1 MQVEGI
7 YTAEPRFEAQAKAL
21 KLKQEMAAAAAEEQK
36 RLRGMPGLDLVET
49 PKPLERQIRAEV
61 EAKVKERAP
70 EAVRQTQTS
79 KVFAKPEVYDR
90 AVTPGSIAGLGEAAS
105 VARLRGAM
113 ANLAYNQNKL
123 RQLADEPLT
132 TTGGEALSP
141 TLGNLDRWLDQPRQR
156 KRYETQRL
164 VQRLVQKL
172 PTLDYLSWAD
182 RGMPRPETYT
192 KENLTDYVPRIEQ
205 LANYPWEMTK
215 EMRSEAKEVINTA
228 HTVGT
233 IGNGGSLVNFDPY
246 RQALAAKDDEAAAKW
261 ADLFYK
267 LDGNVHTKQYAVGKG
282 FMDGTGYTSA
292 MDVITQLSPLEQ
304 PKQEFKAFQNGAD
317 LAAKKEPALNSAAYL
332 AGRYA
337 QLRTLGEL
345 TGMGLNARGA
355 SGPYVPYIRAGLT
368 FGASQAIQESGDLAT
383 GRISLPEY
391 LNHLSKVEKQGM
403 FAQALGELFA
413 AGYYGAHY
421 GGHGMG
427 NGVPQLPGG
436 TGAST
441 GTSLMPQTGAPSNSL
456 INIRNRDIVAIAGAL
471 QERGVGARDA
481 ILTAI
486 DLAEIKRKAGENAL
500 TMTEKAFDE
509 AFEKG
514 FNYDIMQEIRETYSD
529 KLKEE
534 LKSGRAREE
543 SKEEFIRRATAE
555 GYTTYDRQDTC
566 YGFRRV
572 EYPSGRKAG
581 KEVEASF
588 RAQEELK
595 MLGIQADVIDT
606 EVLYNRNGITR
617 RKRILQAA
625 TLSHGHVVINYMLDM
640 PFKETAGHEAF
651 HLWESGFGR
660 EEYVEILRDNLVF
673 SSEDFIHFQ
682 NEIAQHYMNGQIDVT
697 NDEEFDALAEEIF
710 AYLSGMIHA
719 GDRDA
724 FLRPM
729 FRDYD
734 AVKAAWYELIRKNR

>member
-1 MQVEGI
+1 MELQVEGI
-7 YTAEPRFEAQAKAL
+7 YTAEPRFEAKAKAL
-21 KLKQEMAAAAAEEQK
+21 KLKQEMAAAAEEGRK

-49 PKPLERQIRAEV
+49 PKRLEWQIRTEV
-61 EAKVKERAP
+61 EARVP
-70 EAVRQTQTS
+70 EEVWKQKTTR
-79 KVFAKPEVYDR
+79 VFEKPEIYDR
-90 AVTPGSIAGLGEAAS
+90 TVTPSSIAGLGEAAS

-132 TTGGEALSP
+132 TTGGAALSP

-156 KRYETQRL
+156 ERYETQRL
-164 VQRLVQKL
+164 VQRLMQKL

-205 LANYPWEMTK
+205 LANYPGRPTK
-215 EMRSEAKEVINTA
+215 EMKREEKEILGTA
-228 HTVGT
+228 YMPEGL
-233 IGNGGSLVNFDPY
+233 GNGVSIWNFEPYKQAKNSGNKEAERQWEKNYYGLVSQGFPRSYAMSQGFLNGSA
-246 RQALAAKDDEAAAKW
+246 ALPVAETIAAISKSDD
-261 ADLFYK
+261 F
-267 LDGNVHTKQYAVGKG
+267 
-282 FMDGTGYTSA
+282 
-292 MDVITQLSPLEQ
+292 
-304 PKQEFKAFQNGAD
+304 
-317 LAAKKEPALNSAAYL
+317 LNSLQAYQEQGSRASARYPGWNQAGAVMGEAVKYL
-332 AGRYA
+332 A
-337 QLRTLGEL
+337 LRKAIGALVGAAGAAGPFVPFL
-345 TGMGLNARGA
+345 T
-355 SGPYVPYIRAGLT
+355 AGLI
-368 FGASQAIQESGDLAT
+368 FSASRALQESGDLAT
-383 GRISLPEY
+383 GRITLPEY
-391 LNHLSKVEKQGM
+391 LNHLSKAEKQGM

-514 FNYDIMQEIRETYSD
+514 FNYDIMEEIRETYSD
-529 KLKEE
+529 ELKEE

-543 SKEEFIRRATAE
+543 SKEEFIQRANAE
-555 GYTTYDRQDTC
+555 GYTTYEGKKGT
-566 YGFRRV
+566 YGFRR
-572 EYPSGRKAG
+572 AG
-581 KEVEASF
+581 DLRWGDRATARYYYEAQREFRELGLDITFIDGEVWW
-588 RAQEELK
+588 
-595 MLGIQADVIDT
+595 
-606 EVLYNRNGITR
+606 NNNGITHY
-617 RKRILQAA
+617 KIIPEAA
-625 TLSHGHVVINYMLDM
+625 ALDHSMVVINKNATIKPREM
-640 PFKETAGHEAF
+640 AGHEAF
-651 HLWESGFGR
+651 HCWKNDDCR
-660 EEYVEILRDNLVF
+660 ENFIDVVTDNLIF
-673 SSEDFIHFQ
+673 TSEEFLNFQ
-682 NEIAQHYMNGQIDVT
+682 GPIAAAYLKDEVDVT
-697 NDEEFDALAEEIF
+697 DDSQMDAFYEELF
-710 AYLSGMIHA
+710 AYFGGRIHA
-719 GDRDA
+719 GIYDA
-724 FLRPM
+724 ELCPM
-729 FRDYD
+729 FRNYG

>member
-7 YTAEPRFEAQAKAL
+7 YTAEPRFEAKAKAL

-90 AVTPGSIAGLGEAAS
+90 TVTPSGISDLGEAAS

-113 ANLAYNQNKL
+113 ANLEYNQNKL

-132 TTGGEALSP
+132 TTGGAALSP

-156 KRYETQRL
+156 ERYETQQL
-164 VQRLVQKL
+164 VQRLMQKL

-228 HTVGT
+228 HPVGT

-267 LDGNVHTKQYAVGKG
+267 LDGNVHTKQYALGKG
-282 FMDGTGYTSA
+282 VMDGTGYTSVMNA
-292 MDVITQLSPLEQ
+292 VTQLSPLERS
-304 PKQEFKAFQNGAD
+304 KQEFQAFQNGAD

-337 QLRTLGEL
+337 QLRTPGEL
-345 TGMGLNARGA
+345 TGMGLNALGA

-383 GRISLPEY
+383 GRITLPEY
-391 LNHLSKVEKQGM
+391 LNHLSKAEKQGM
-403 FAQALGELFA
+403 LAQALGELFA
-413 AGYYGAHY
+413 VGYYGAHY

-441 GTSLMPQTGAPSNSL
+441 GTSLMPQAGAPSNSL

-486 DLAEIKRKAGENAL
+486 DLAEIKRNA
-500 TMTEKAFDE
+500 KN
-509 AFEKG
+509 G
-514 FNYDIMQEIRETYSD
+514 Q
-529 KLKEE
+529 
-534 LKSGRAREE
+534 
-543 SKEEFIRRATAE
+543 
-555 GYTTYDRQDTC
+555 
-566 YGFRRV
+566 V
-572 EYPSGRKAG
+572 
-581 KEVEASF
+581 VEA
-588 RAQEELK
+588 EEDA
-595 MLGIQADVIDT
+595 ADFDDLYEQMYPDSVDPYSKIRYNSDGT
-606 EVLYNRNGITR
+606 IVVTDDWTNKGHQSIPKYYRPNAVL
-617 RKRILQAA
+617 
-625 TLSHGHVVINYMLDM
+625 
-640 PFKETAGHEAF
+640 ETV
-651 HLWESGFGR
+651 SP
-660 EEYVEILRDNLVF
+660 
-673 SSEDFIHFQ
+673 
-682 NEIAQHYMNGQIDVT
+682 NGQHDRTIYGKDGWFTTQIHGGDHCKSKQHPFGIHGEHAHDYYIDPIAKSVKRT
-697 NDEEFDALAEEIF
+697 TRELTPIERIQ
-710 AYLSGMIHA
+710 HA
-719 GDRDA
+719 DIIGR
-724 FLRPM
+724 
-729 FRDYD
+729 
-734 AVKAAWYELIRKNR
+734 

>member
-7 YTAEPRFEAQAKAL
+7 YTAEPRFEAKAKAL
-21 KLKQEMAAAAAEEQK
+21 KLKQEMAAVAEEGRK

-49 PKPLERQIRAEV
+49 PKRLERQIRTEV
-61 EAKVKERAP
+61 EARVP
-70 EAVRQTQTS
+70 EEVWKPKTTR
-79 KVFAKPEVYDR
+79 VFEKPEIYDR
-90 AVTPGSIAGLGEAAS
+90 TLTPSTIAGLGEAAS

-132 TTGGEALSP
+132 TTGGAALSP

-156 KRYETQRL
+156 ERYETQQL
-164 VQRLVQKL
+164 VQRLMQKL

-205 LANYPWEMTK
+205 LANYPWKMTK

-228 HTVGT
+228 HPVGT

-267 LDGNVHTKQYAVGKG
+267 LDGNVHTKQYALGKG
-282 FMDGTGYTSA
+282 VMDGTGYTSVMNA
-292 MDVITQLSPLEQ
+292 VTQLSPLERS
-304 PKQEFKAFQNGAD
+304 KQEFQAFQNGAD

-345 TGMGLNARGA
+345 TGMGLNALGA
-355 SGPYVPYIRAGLT
+355 SGPYVPYIKAGLT

-383 GRISLPEY
+383 GRITLPEY
-391 LNHLSKVEKQGM
+391 LNHLSKAEKQGM
-403 FAQALGELFA
+403 LAQALGELFA

-421 GGHGMG
+421 GGYGTG

-441 GTSLMPQTGAPSNSL
+441 GTSLMPQAGAPANSL

-500 TMTEKAFDE
+500 TKTEKAFDE

-543 SKEEFIRRATAE
+543 SKEEFIQRANAE
-555 GYTTYDRQDTC
+555 GYTTYEGKKGT
-566 YGFRRV
+566 YGFRR
-572 EYPSGRKAG
+572 AG
-581 KEVEASF
+581 DLRWGDRATARYYYEAQREFRELGLDITFIDGEVWW
-588 RAQEELK
+588 
-595 MLGIQADVIDT
+595 
-606 EVLYNRNGITR
+606 NNNGITHY
-617 RKRILQAA
+617 KIIPEAA
-625 TLSHGHVVINYMLDM
+625 ALDHSMVVINKNATIKPREM
-640 PFKETAGHEAF
+640 AGHEAF
-651 HLWESGFGR
+651 HCWKNDDCR
-660 EEYVEILRDNLVF
+660 ENFIDVVTDNLIF
-673 SSEDFIHFQ
+673 TSEEFLNFQ
-682 NEIAQHYMNGQIDVT
+682 GPIAAAYLKDEVDVT
-697 NDEEFDALAEEIF
+697 DDSQMDAFYEELF
-710 AYLSGMIHA
+710 AYFGGRIHA
-719 GDRDA
+719 GIYDA
-724 FLRPM
+724 ELCPM
-729 FRDYD
+729 FRNYG

>member
-1 MQVEGI
+1 MELQVEGI
-7 YTAEPRFEAQAKAL
+7 YTAEPRFEAKAKAL
-21 KLKQEMAAAAAEEQK
+21 KLKQEMAAAAEEEQK

-49 PKPLERQIRAEV
+49 PKQLERQIRTEV
-61 EAKVKERAP
+61 EARVP
-70 EAVRQTQTS
+70 EEVWKPKTTR
-79 KVFAKPEVYDR
+79 VFEKPEIYDR
-90 AVTPGSIAGLGEAAS
+90 TVTPSSIAGLGEAAS

-132 TTGGEALSP
+132 TTGGAALSP

-156 KRYETQRL
+156 ERYETQQL
-164 VQRLVQKL
+164 VQRLMQKL

-205 LANYPWEMTK
+205 LANYPWKMTK

-228 HTVGT
+228 HPVGT

-267 LDGNVHTKQYAVGKG
+267 LDGNVHTKQYALGKG
-282 FMDGTGYTSA
+282 VMDGTGYTSVMNA
-292 MDVITQLSPLEQ
+292 VTQLSPLERS
-304 PKQEFKAFQNGAD
+304 KQEFQAFQNGAD

-345 TGMGLNARGA
+345 TGMGLNALGA
-355 SGPYVPYIRAGLT
+355 SGPYVPYIKAGLT

-383 GRISLPEY
+383 GRITLPEY
-391 LNHLSKVEKQGM
+391 LNHLSKAEKQGM
-403 FAQALGELFA
+403 LAQALGELFA

-421 GGHGMG
+421 GGYGTG

-441 GTSLMPQTGAPSNSL
+441 GTSLMPQAGAPANSL

-543 SKEEFIRRATAE
+543 SKEEFIQRANAE
-555 GYTTYDRQDTC
+555 GYTTYEGKKGT
-566 YGFRRV
+566 YGFRR
-572 EYPSGRKAG
+572 AG
-581 KEVEASF
+581 DLRWGDRATARYYYEAQREFRELGLDITFIDGEVWW
-588 RAQEELK
+588 
-595 MLGIQADVIDT
+595 
-606 EVLYNRNGITR
+606 NNNGITHY
-617 RKRILQAA
+617 KIIPEAA
-625 TLSHGHVVINYMLDM
+625 ALDYSMVVINKNATIKPREM
-640 PFKETAGHEAF
+640 AGHEAF
-651 HLWESGFGR
+651 HCWKNDDCR
-660 EEYVEILRDNLVF
+660 ENFIDVVTDNLIF
-673 SSEDFIHFQ
+673 TSEEFLNFQ
-682 NEIAQHYMNGQIDVT
+682 GPIAAAYLKDEVDVT
-697 NDEEFDALAEEIF
+697 DDSQMDAFYEELF
-710 AYLSGMIHA
+710 AYFGGRIHA
-719 GDRDA
+719 GIYDA
-724 FLRPM
+724 ELCPM
-729 FRDYD
+729 FRNYG

>member
-1 MQVEGI
+1 MELQVEGI
-7 YTAEPRFEAQAKAL
+7 YTAEPRFEAKAKAL
-21 KLKQEMAAAAAEEQK
+21 KLKQEMAAAAEKGRK

-61 EAKVKERAP
+61 EARVP
-70 EAVRQTQTS
+70 EEVWKPKTTR
-79 KVFAKPEVYDR
+79 VFEKPEIYDR
-90 AVTPGSIAGLGEAAS
+90 TLTPSGIAGLGEAAS

-132 TTGGEALSP
+132 TTGGAALSP

-156 KRYETQRL
+156 ERYETQQL
-164 VQRLVQKL
+164 VQRLMQKL

-228 HTVGT
+228 HPVGT

-267 LDGNVHTKQYAVGKG
+267 LDGNVHTKQYALGKG
-282 FMDGTGYTSA
+282 VMDGTGYTSVMNA
-292 MDVITQLSPLEQ
+292 VTQLSPLERS
-304 PKQEFKAFQNGAD
+304 KQEFQAFQNGAD

-345 TGMGLNARGA
+345 TGMGLNALGA
-355 SGPYVPYIRAGLT
+355 SGPYVPYIKAGLT

-383 GRISLPEY
+383 GRITLPEY
-391 LNHLSKVEKQGM
+391 LKHLSKAEKQGM
-403 FAQALGELFA
+403 LAQALGELFD

-421 GGHGMG
+421 GGYGTG

-436 TGAST
+436 AGASA
-441 GTSLMPQTGAPSNSL
+441 GTSLMPQAGAPANSL

-514 FNYDIMQEIRETYSD
+514 FNYDIMEEIRETYSD
-529 KLKEE
+529 ELKEE

-543 SKEEFIRRATAE
+543 SKEEFIQRANAE
-555 GYTTYDRQDTC
+555 GYTTYEGKKGT
-566 YGFRRV
+566 YGFRR
-572 EYPSGRKAG
+572 AG
-581 KEVEASF
+581 DLRWGDRATARYYYEAQREFRELGLDITFIDGEVWW
-588 RAQEELK
+588 
-595 MLGIQADVIDT
+595 
-606 EVLYNRNGITR
+606 NNNGITHY
-617 RKRILQAA
+617 KIIPEAA
-625 TLSHGHVVINYMLDM
+625 ALDYSMVVINKNATIKPREM
-640 PFKETAGHEAF
+640 AGHEAF
-651 HLWESGFGR
+651 HCWKNDDCR
-660 EEYVEILRDNLVF
+660 ENFIDVVTDNLIF
-673 SSEDFIHFQ
+673 TSEEFLNFQ
-682 NEIAQHYMNGQIDVT
+682 GPIAAAYLKDEVDVT
-697 NDEEFDALAEEIF
+697 DDSQMDAFYEELF
-710 AYLSGMIHA
+710 AYFGGRIHA
-719 GDRDA
+719 GIYDA
-724 FLRPM
+724 ELCPM
-729 FRDYD
+729 FRNYG